1 LSVVESLEGE
11 ENSDAY
17 HLFSPKQKGVNMKR
31 PTSIATLVTLLAM
44 VTIFEKSLGA
54 SQAQSAAAAIAAE
67 GEAAE
72 TQTVAPNVNSEDYLR
87 SLIGLR
93 LAPVQLTFGNRN
105 HLMVGLGSYLVNQV
119 ASCNDCHTTPSFAPG
134 HDPFLGQPK
143 QINAAVYLAGGH
155 SYPADDGETVF
166 PPNIT
171 PDSTGKPGGLT
182 YRQFLLA
189 MRFGQDPAAN
199 RLLQVMPWPSYQDL
213 THRDLRAIY
222 EYLSSIPSLPCNGPG
237 C

>member
-1 LSVVESLEGE
+1 
-11 ENSDAY
+11 
-17 HLFSPKQKGVNMKR
+17 MKR
-31 PTSIATLVTLLAM
+31 PTLIATLVTLFAISLV
-44 VTIFEKSLGA
+44 VTTFQKSVRA
-54 SQAQSAAAAIAAE
+54 NQVRSAPPGIQVQ

-72 TQTVAPNVNSEDYLR
+72 TQTVEPPNVDSSDYLR
-87 SLIGLR
+87 STIGLR
-93 LAPVQLTFGNRN
+93 LAPVQLNFGNRN
-105 HLMVGLGSYLVNQV
+105 HELVGLGSYLVNQV
-119 ASCNDCHTTPSFAPG
+119 ASCNDCHTNPSFAPG

-143 QINAAVYLAGGH
+143 QINANVYLAGGH

-182 YRQFLLA
+182 YLQFVLA
-189 MRFGQDPAAN
+189 MRYGQDPAAN

-222 EYLSSIPSLPCNGPG
+222 EYLSSIPPLPCNGNG

>member
-1 LSVVESLEGE
+1 
-11 ENSDAY
+11 
-17 HLFSPKQKGVNMKR
+17 MKR
-31 PTSIATLVTLLAM
+31 PTFIATLVTLLAISLL
-44 VTIFEKSLGA
+44 VPIFHKSLRA
-54 SQAQSAAAAIAAE
+54 AQVQSAAAASLAQ

-72 TQTVAPNVNSEDYLR
+72 TQTVAPNVDSSDYLR

-93 LAPVQLTFGNRN
+93 LSPVQLTFGTRDP
-105 HLMVGLGSYLVNQV
+105 LLVGLGSYLVNQV

-143 QINAAVYLAGGH
+143 QINASVYLAGGH

-171 PDSTGKPGGLT
+171 PDSTGMPGGLT
-182 YRQFLLA
+182 YTQFVLA
-189 MRFGQDPAAN
+189 MRYGQDPAAN
-199 RLLQVMPWPSYQDL
+199 RLLQVMPWPTYQDL

>member
-1 LSVVESLEGE
+1 
-11 ENSDAY
+11 
-17 HLFSPKQKGVNMKR
+17 MKR
-31 PTSIATLVTLLAM
+31 PTLIATLVTLLAISLV
-44 VTIFEKSLGA
+44 VTTFQKSLRA
-54 SQAQSAAAAIAAE
+54 NQVQSAAAAIEAQA
-67 GEAAE
+67 EAAE
-72 TQTVAPNVNSEDYLR
+72 TQAVDPNVNSEDYLR
-87 SLIGLR
+87 SIIGLR
-93 LAPVQLTFGNRN
+93 LAPVQLNFGNRN
-105 HLMVGLGSYLVNQV
+105 QLLVGLGSYLVNQV
-119 ASCNDCHTTPSFAPG
+119 ASCNDCHTNPSFAPG

-166 PPNIT
+166 PPDIT

-182 YRQFLLA
+182 YRQFILA
-189 MRFGQDPAAN
+189 MRYGQDPAAN

-222 EYLSSIPSLPCNGPG
+222 EYLSSIPSLPCNGSG

>member
-1 LSVVESLEGE
+1 
-11 ENSDAY
+11 
-17 HLFSPKQKGVNMKR
+17 MKR
-31 PTSIATLVTLLAM
+31 STLIATLVTLLAISI
-44 VTIFEKSLGA
+44 VEKSLRANQVQSGA
-54 SQAQSAAAAIAAE
+54 SAIEAQK
-67 GEAAE
+67 EAAE
-72 TQTVAPNVNSEDYLR
+72 TQTVDPNVNSSDYLR

-93 LAPVQLTFGNRN
+93 LAPVQLTFGNRK
-105 HLMVGLGSYLVNQV
+105 HLLVGLGSYLVNQV

-134 HDPFLGQPK
+134 HDPFLAQPK
-143 QINAAVYLAGGH
+143 QINANVYLAGGH
-155 SYPADDGETVF
+155 SYPADDGETVL

-171 PDSTGKPGGLT
+171 PDSTRKPAGLT
-182 YRQFLLA
+182 YNQFVLA
-189 MRFGQDPAAN
+189 MRYGQDPAAK

>member
-1 LSVVESLEGE
+1 
-11 ENSDAY
+11 
-17 HLFSPKQKGVNMKR
+17 MKH
-31 PTSIATLVTLLAM
+31 PTFIATLVPLLTISLV
-44 VTIFEKSLGA
+44 VTTSETSVRA
-54 SQAQSAAAAIAAE
+54 SQVPSSAAAGAAQ

-72 TQTVAPNVNSEDYLR
+72 IQTIDPNVDSSDYLR
-87 SLIGLR
+87 SIIGLR
-93 LAPVQLTFGNRN
+93 LAPVQLNFGNRN
-105 HLMVGLGSYLVNQV
+105 RILVGLGSYLVNQV
-119 ASCNDCHTTPSFAPG
+119 ASCNDCHTNPSFAPG
-134 HDPFLGQPK
+134 HDPYLGQPK
-143 QINAAVYLAGGH
+143 QINANVYLAGGH

-182 YRQFLLA
+182 YRQFVLA
-189 MRFGQDPAAN
+189 MRYGQDPAAN

-222 EYLSSIPSLPCNGPG
+222 EYLSSIPSLPCNGNG